1 MAKTKEIDEKKRKAR
16 IRTLQKGP
24 NLEKYLEGKKRKY
37 TTYGL
42 GASMYSL
49 NYYTFVK
56 LVREA
61 GANFQIKKKVVVDLD
76 IFESYLEEHMNFMKA
91 EYMVK

>member
-1 MAKTKEIDEKKRKAR
+1 MAKTMEIDEKKRKAR

-24 NLEKYLEGKKRKY
+24 DLEKYLEGKKRKY

-61 GANFQIKKKVVVDLD
+61 GANFQIKKKVVVDLE
-76 IFESYLEEHMNFMKA
+76 IFESYLEEHMN
-91 EYMVK
+91 EEGED

>member
-61 GANFQIKKKVVVDLD
+61 GANFQIKKKVVVDLE
-76 IFESYLEEHMNFMKA
+76 IFESYLEEHMDIMKT